1 MKNSLVH
8 LAFAVLVL
16 FVGAAVEELLPKCG
30 GVGVPVLLTAVFF
43 NATRG
48 RLSYV
53 VSFALAAGALEDAL
67 GALPPAASVS
77 FFLLAALFQRWRA
90 LSLWIVAVAYPAYHL
105 WLWLWASG
113 VGSVLARVATAV
125 PFGALSAVV
134 VGAVL
139 EWAYGKA
146 AVRER

>member
-90 LSLWIVAVAYPAYHL
+90 GRS
-105 WLWLWASG
+105 
-113 VGSVLARVATAV
+113 
-125 PFGALSAVV
+125 
-134 VGAVL
+134 
-139 EWAYGKA
+139 
-146 AVRER
+146 